1 MKLLIKL
8 LHLCLGGCPHSHSYR
23 ERRELYGV
31 QILHLVC
38 EDCGHAVP
46 ALDRTAEE
54 HQHVVQAGALKPVQ
68 DAALSGGRPG
78 DAGAPPAGV
87 RVSSRGA
94 SKHWT

>member
-23 ERRELYGV
+23 ERRELHGV

-54 HQHVVQAGALKPVQ
+54 HQHVVQAGALKPYKTRRYPVDVLTMQ
-68 DAALSGGRPG
+68 ARRRQSFEARRAAN
-78 DAGAPPAGV
+78 
-87 RVSSRGA
+87 
-94 SKHWT
+94 

>member
-23 ERRELYGV
+23 ERRELHGV

-54 HQHVVQAGALKPVQ
+54 HQHVVQAGALKPYH
-68 DAALSGGRPG
+68 DAPLPGGRPG
-78 DAGAPPAGV
+78 DAGAPSAHV
-87 RVSSRGA
+87 RARRA
-94 SKHWT
+94 AN